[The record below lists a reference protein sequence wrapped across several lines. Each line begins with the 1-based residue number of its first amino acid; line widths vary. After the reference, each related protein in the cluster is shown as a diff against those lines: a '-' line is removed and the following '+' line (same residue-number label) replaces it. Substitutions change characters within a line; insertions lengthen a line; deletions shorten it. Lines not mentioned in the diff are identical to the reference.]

1 MAILYTKYNLDKL
14 EGAYAPNTVKSY
26 YADVM
31 QFVDWCETQNLVPFP
46 LSETVIVSYVSA
58 VQCKIK
64 YATIRRRLSALRRI
78 NKLMGHEDLI
88 PGEDLHLALR
98 RIRRSNPANV
108 RQACGIN
115 LELLLRMIN
124 AQPKTLTGARNR
136 ALLSLGYDFLARRS
150 ELIAL
155 KTNDIEILPDGS
167 VRAVIRRSKSDQFGR
182 GRLVYGSA
190 RSAKLYRAWL
200 KLKPKHI
207 DWVFCAIN
215 HGQCLDRPICGR
227 SVNDVIKKSVCRCR
241 GERPRDREVSGHS
254 LRVGAA
260 QDLLIAGHDLAAIM
274 RAGGWSDL
282 SVVCNYLKYAEH
294 NIWTTLGR
302 E

>member
-1 MAILYTKYNLDKL
+1 MATKICISRLD
-14 EGAYAPNTVKSY
+14 GAYAPNTIKSY

-46 LSETVIVSYVSA
+46 LSETVIVSYIRS
-58 VQCKIK
+58 VQHKIK
-64 YATIRRRLSALRRI
+64 YATIRRRLTALRRI
-78 NKLMGHEDLI
+78 NKLMSHEDLVH
-88 PGEDLHLALR
+88 GEDLHLTLR
-98 RIRRSNPANV
+98 RIKRSKPANV
-108 RQACGIN
+108 RRARGIN
-115 LELLLRMIN
+115 SELLHRMIN

-155 KTNDIEILPDGS
+155 KTNDIEFLPDGS
-167 VRAVIRRSKSDQFGR
+167 MRAVIRRSKSDQFGR

-200 KLKPKHI
+200 KLKPRQI

-215 HGQCLDRPICGR
+215 HGQCRDRPLRGR
-227 SVNDVIKKSVCRCR
+227 SVNDVIKRSVCRYR
-241 GERPRDREVSGHS
+241 GARPREHEVSGHS

-260 QDLLIAGHDLAAIM
+260 QDLLIAGHDVAAIM

-282 SVVCNYLKYAEH
+282 SVVSNYLKYAEH
-294 NIWTTLGR
+294 NIWTTLER